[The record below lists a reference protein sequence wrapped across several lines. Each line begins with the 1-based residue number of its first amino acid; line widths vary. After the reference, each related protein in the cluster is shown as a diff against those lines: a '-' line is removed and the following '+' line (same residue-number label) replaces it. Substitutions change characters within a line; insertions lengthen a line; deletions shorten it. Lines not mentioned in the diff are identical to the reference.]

1 MPNYNDLDISG
12 SDPIYYVDTYNRVLY
27 KSPQKLEFDVPVF
40 VNSTFEI
47 IDTGGG
53 VPTNLVLNTDFIISP
68 DDIDTDAIAFVKSID
83 ITFDL
88 ILVKSITVV
97 RPYVEDRR
105 ILCKFNQLHAS
116 NISYTNINTDP
127 VNITPELIG
136 EMISEI
142 SYLQQMILATPDN
155 NTIQSNGTRILD
167 EYINGDNNA
176 NIITDELHTVNV
188 IDDISRVRPVYGT
201 FFKDSVTITNLIGDI
216 LEYEVLELD
225 IERTE
230 RSTNTSGI
238 YSIIN
243 IISPM
248 VGDIKVSYRACGGV
262 PDIISSR
269 DMKDTIANIENYIV
283 DTTFVT
289 SGTMSNV
296 PIITTVLNKIQQMEN
311 DMRLLLQNGLPS
323 YGDVSTGTAVLKKL
337 IAIDTNIHWWSIAT
351 LYRVEGSETDIIAD
365 VLKFRI
371 KSLYADMMFEC
382 SVAVNT
388 ETSASNRMVVRCA
401 NENISDSL
409 FEVSVPML
417 RLIEVTSGSGYSGV
431 VLQLGMKLGAGI
443 LQETVDIE
451 DMSGKESCWKMVP
464 FVANSINPEDD
475 NILMPD
481 EVSTFVSGSNGHLVD
496 SVVVPFNGGV
506 NITTIGSTTNM
517 TLDTTTPGNEVIV
530 SPTLVDMVSMISIVD
545 IDSISIH
552 AQVDNGVVTDID
564 MRLPVSSVDMS
575 TGKVVCRNTI
585 SAGSDAYDV
594 IVILDLSG
602 DGELTYNV
610 EGIGNISSTTIDIS
624 DTKVHFI

>member
-155 NTIQSNGTRILD
+155 STIQSNGTRILD

>member
-155 NTIQSNGTRILD
+155 STIQSNGTRILD

-481 EVSTFVSGSNGHLVD
+481 EVSTFVSGSNE
-496 SVVVPFNGGV
+496 
-506 NITTIGSTTNM
+506 IGRAH
-517 TLDTTTPGNEVIV
+517 V
-530 SPTLVDMVSMISIVD
+530 
-545 IDSISIH
+545 
-552 AQVDNGVVTDID
+552 
-564 MRLPVSSVDMS
+564 
-575 TGKVVCRNTI
+575 
-585 SAGSDAYDV
+585 
-594 IVILDLSG
+594 
-602 DGELTYNV
+602 
-610 EGIGNISSTTIDIS
+610 
-624 DTKVHFI
+624 

>member
-1 MPNYNDLDISG
+1 
-12 SDPIYYVDTYNRVLY
+12 
-27 KSPQKLEFDVPVF
+27 
-40 VNSTFEI
+40 
-47 IDTGGG
+47 
-53 VPTNLVLNTDFIISP
+53 
-68 DDIDTDAIAFVKSID
+68 
-83 ITFDL
+83 
-88 ILVKSITVV
+88 
-97 RPYVEDRR
+97 
-105 ILCKFNQLHAS
+105 
-116 NISYTNINTDP
+116 
-127 VNITPELIG
+127 
-136 EMISEI
+136 
-142 SYLQQMILATPDN
+142 
-155 NTIQSNGTRILD
+155 
-167 EYINGDNNA
+167 
-176 NIITDELHTVNV
+176 
-188 IDDISRVRPVYGT
+188 
-201 FFKDSVTITNLIGDI
+201 
-216 LEYEVLELD
+216 
-225 IERTE
+225 
-230 RSTNTSGI
+230 
-238 YSIIN
+238 
-243 IISPM
+243 M